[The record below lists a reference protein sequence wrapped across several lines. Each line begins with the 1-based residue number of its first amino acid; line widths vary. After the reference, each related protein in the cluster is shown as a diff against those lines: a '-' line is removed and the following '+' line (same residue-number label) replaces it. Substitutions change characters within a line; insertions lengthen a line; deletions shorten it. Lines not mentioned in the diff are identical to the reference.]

1 MAIALIIAAGAGALA
16 ASTIGS
22 RLAAPS
28 HDGLESGRTTTPW
41 AVPGYAGVPFGNLAV
56 ARNGTLYYVDLE
68 YGQIGE
74 ISGGRQRI
82 VLSSLSGSTNPNSSI
97 PAVSGLFVT
106 SRGLWF
112 SAESS
117 IYEMTFAGRQIIRVA
132 SGFGAVSLDV
142 LGEGSTI
149 YYTTNRAIYE
159 ENINGKPQRVAG
171 GGGIGPGEW
180 TNPGPALDAGESPV
194 GLVALSPTEFDFT
207 TGDNLLAVVRNGTLV
222 EYRRPQLDFFNGE
235 MTSSPSGAVYAICGW
250 SMCRID
256 GSSFAPMFR
265 IPTYA
270 DGTFVAPQAVAVAPD
285 GDFFESFTSESAP
298 EDVTGILQMS
308 ASGRLLRVLTA
319 RDQHVGG

>member
-1 MAIALIIAAGAGALA
+1 
-16 ASTIGS
+16 
-22 RLAAPS
+22 
-28 HDGLESGRTTTPW
+28 
-41 AVPGYAGVPFGNLAV
+41 
-56 ARNGTLYYVDLE
+56 
-68 YGQIGE
+68 
-74 ISGGRQRI
+74 
-82 VLSSLSGSTNPNSSI
+82 
-97 PAVSGLFVT
+97 
-106 SRGLWF
+106 
-112 SAESS
+112 
-117 IYEMTFAGRQIIRVA
+117 MTFAGRQIIRVA

-149 YYTTNRAIYE
+149 YYATNRAIYE
-159 ENINGKPQRVAG
+159 ENVNGKPQRVAG

-180 TNPGPALDAGESPV
+180 TNPGPALDVGESPV
-194 GLVALSPTEFDFT
+194 GLVALSRRSSLHDRRQPARGRD
-207 TGDNLLAVVRNGTLV
+207 GTLV

-285 GDFFESFTSESAP
+285 GNFFESFTSESAP

-308 ASGRLLRVLTA
+308 ASGRLLRVLTS
-319 RDQHVGG
+319 RHQHVGG